1 MSEQGNKPIH
11 HVRFGDLSVPIW
23 ENQSSRGPFLSAGL
37 PEKRYRDDQSG
48 EWKTSKS
55 LTAKDC
61 TALSLVYQQAAVF
74 MEDNRPQRE
83 EAPANHSGQSAPQAA
98 AS

>member
-1 MSEQGNKPIH
+1 MSEQGKKPIH
-11 HVRFGDLSVPIW
+11 HVRFADLSVPIW
-23 ENQSSRGPFLSAGL
+23 ENQSSNGPFLSAGL
-37 PEKRYRDDQSG
+37 PEKRYRDDGTG

-61 TALSLVYQQAAVF
+61 AAMAVVYQDAARF

-83 EAPANHSGQSAPQAA
+83 EAPANQPEAAAAAA